1 MVPALLISGLLL
13 AAPVLYSAN
22 QTLGKVFVTP
32 AQPVAADP
40 ANPAATALP
49 LPDWNKKERVN
60 ILLLGLDKRPDDQY
74 SRSDTIIIASID
86 PVAKTVGIM
95 SLPRDLRVTIPGHGL
110 DKINAAYV
118 FGDADKY
125 PGGGVGLL
133 KRTIYL
139 NFGINVHYF
148 AQVDF
153 RGFEKV
159 VDTFG
164 GVTVDNPYPLKDDFY
179 PTETNGYVGIY
190 FPAGLLH
197 LDGKQA
203 LRYARTRHADNDFG
217 RAARQQQVILALRQ
231 QAITRDLPS
240 RFFQLLD
247 VLGAS
252 VRTDLSVQQ
261 AAALAK
267 LGQGIPRE
275 NIKSYSLQDLVQD
288 YTDPDTG
295 VDYLIADW
303 TQVRQRVKQVVPN
316 INDPAANATLPDPAV
331 RIAVRNGSQVPLF
344 ASRSVDRLRVA
355 GFAGA
360 MVDPTS
366 VPGRTLESVVYD
378 YTGKGTMAF
387 LVAKS
392 LGLPETAV
400 RDGGGAGP
408 PNVDILVVLGEDA
421 PSLQPRT
428 PATPATPPGRS
439 N

>member
-1 MVPALLISGLLL
+1 MLL
-13 AAPVLYSAN
+13 AAPVLYGAN
-22 QTLGKVFVTP
+22 RTLERVFLTP
-32 AQPVAADP
+32 AGTGRSDP
-40 ANPAATALP
+40 SNPAATALP
-49 LPDWNKKERVN
+49 LPDWNKKERIN
-60 ILLLGLDKRPDDQY
+60 MLLLGLDKRPDEQY
-74 SRSDTIIIASID
+74 SRTDTIILASID

-95 SLPRDLRVTIPGHGL
+95 SLPRDLRVTIPGHGR

-118 FGDADKY
+118 FGDIDKY

-139 NFGINVHYF
+139 NFGVNVHYF

-153 RGFEKV
+153 HGFEKV

-164 GVTVDNPYPLKDDFY
+164 GVTVDNQYPLKDDFY

-231 QAITRDLPS
+231 QALSRDLPS
-240 RFFQLLD
+240 KFFQLLD

-252 VRTDLSVQQ
+252 VRTDLTVQQ

-275 NIKSYSLQDLVQD
+275 NIKSYSIQDLVQD

-295 VDYLIADW
+295 VDYLITDW
-303 TQVRQRVKQVVPN
+303 SLVRQRVKLMVPN
-316 INDPAANATLPDPAV
+316 VNDPAANVAVPDPQL

-344 ASRSVDRLRVA
+344 ASRTVDRLHGV
-355 GFAGA
+355 GFASA
-360 MVDPTS
+360 VVDPTA
-366 VPGRTLESVVYD
+366 VPGRTKETIIYD
-378 YTGKGTMAF
+378 YTGKGDMAF
-387 LVAKS
+387 LIAKS
-392 LGLPETAV
+392 LGLPESVV
-400 RDGGGAGP
+400 RAGSGKAP
-408 PNVDILVVLGEDA
+408 DNVDILVVLGEDA
-421 PSLQPRT
+421 PYVRLPTAPSSPT
-428 PATPATPPGRS
+428 PVKRS

>member
-1 MVPALLISGLLL
+1 MLL
-13 AAPVLYSAN
+13 AAPVLYSTN
-22 QTLGKVFVTP
+22 RTLEQVFVTP
-32 AQPVAADP
+32 AAGVAADP
-40 ANPAATALP
+40 GNPAATPLP

-60 ILLLGLDKRPDDQY
+60 ILLLGLDKRPDEQY
-74 SRSDTIIIASID
+74 SRTDTIMVASVD

-118 FGDADKY
+118 FGDIDKY

-133 KRTIYL
+133 KRTIFL

-153 RGFEKV
+153 HGFEKV

-190 FPAGLLH
+190 FPAGLQH
-197 LDGKQA
+197 LNGKQA
-203 LRYARTRHADNDFG
+203 LQYARTRHADNDFG

-240 RFFQLLD
+240 KFFQLLD

-275 NIKSYSLQDLVQD
+275 NIKSYTIQDLVKD
-288 YTDPDTG
+288 YQDPDTG
-295 VDYLIADW
+295 IDYLVVDW
-303 TQVRQRVKQVVPN
+303 TQVRARVKQMVPN
-316 INDPAANATLPDPAV
+316 VNDPAASVTVPDPTLK
-331 RIAVRNGSQVPLF
+331 IAVQNASQVPLF
-344 ASRSVDRLRVA
+344 ASRSVDRLHAV

-360 MVDPTS
+360 VVDPTT
-366 VPGRTLESVVYD
+366 VPGRTRESVVYD
-378 YTGKGTMAF
+378 YTGNGTMAF

-392 LGLPETAV
+392 LGLPESAV
-400 RDGGGAGP
+400 RDGAGTAR
-408 PNVDILVVLGEDA
+408 PNASILVVLGEDA

-428 PATPATPPGRS
+428 PPTPARRS